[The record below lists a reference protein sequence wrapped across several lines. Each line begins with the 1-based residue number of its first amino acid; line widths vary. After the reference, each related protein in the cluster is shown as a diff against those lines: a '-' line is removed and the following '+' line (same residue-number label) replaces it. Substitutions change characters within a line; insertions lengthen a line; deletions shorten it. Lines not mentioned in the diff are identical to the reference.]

1 MKKKILWVDD
11 EIASLLSQ
19 VTILENYGYDVKEA
33 MSGHDALAMIER
45 EDFDLVLLDE
55 QMPGIDGM
63 ETFKGIRL
71 HSPYLP
77 VIMVTKSED
86 IALVDEAF
94 GYRMD
99 DFLIKPI
106 NPKQLLATVKRVIDR
121 QSIIS
126 VKLAE
131 EYTKA
136 MQELSKDR
144 LVGISWNEWI
154 EIHKK
159 LSKWDNIFQDL
170 NDKNIKKTHLDT
182 RKSFNVQFCKYIENN
197 YIKWVSNEEDKR
209 PLLSID
215 IMKKY
220 VFPLL
225 RKGKKVVF
233 ILLDS
238 MRLDQWNALE
248 KLIQNYFRIENHHYF
263 SILPTATPYSRNA
276 IFSGL
281 FPSDIARFY
290 PEYWGEWSEGSQN
303 RYEKELLIEL
313 LKREGIRLAR
323 PPQFLKII
331 NLGESARLPSIAKN
345 WYKIPFAA
353 IVVNFIDILL
363 HTRSELDVLKEMMYD
378 YDGLRAL
385 TVAWFLKS
393 FLFEAMRIMVG
404 YDITIVITSDHG
416 SIMVENGT
424 PIEAGKDVSVNLRYK
439 HGTTIRCNKKDAL
452 FIKEPI
458 EFKLPTENV
467 HKKYAIAKEDYFFV
481 YPTHIH
487 QYEKRYKGTFQHGG
501 ISLEEI
507 ILPVAILSPHK
518 K

>member
-33 MSGHDALAMIER
+33 MSGHDALAMIDR
-45 EDFDLVLLDE
+45 EYFDLILLDE

-63 ETFKGIRL
+63 ETFRRIRL
-71 HSPYLP
+71 QFPYLP
-77 VIMVTKSED
+77 VVMVTKSED
-86 IALVDEAF
+86 VALVDEAF

-106 NPKQLLATVKRVIDR
+106 NPRQLLATVKRVVDR
-121 QSIIS
+121 RGIIAL
-126 VKLAE
+126 KLAE
-131 EYTKA
+131 EYTKEI
-136 MQELSKDR
+136 QEINPDK
-144 LVGISWNEWI
+144 LVGINWSEWI

-159 LSKWDNIFQDL
+159 LSSWDNRFQDL
-170 NDKNIKKTHLDT
+170 NDKNIKKTHTDT

-197 YIKWVSNEEDKR
+197 YPKWVTDSKDKP
-209 PLLSID
+209 PLSVD
-215 IMKKY
+215 IMKLF

-225 RKGKKVVF
+225 RKGKQVVF

-238 MRLDQWNALE
+238 MRLDQWNAIQ
-248 KLIQNYFRIENHHYF
+248 KLVQEYYRIENHCYF

-281 FPSDIARFY
+281 FPSDMARFY
-290 PEYWGEWSEGSQN
+290 PEYWKKWSEGSQN
-303 RYEKELLIEL
+303 RYEQEYLREQ

-323 PPQFLKII
+323 SPQFIKVL
-331 NLGESARLPSIAKN
+331 NSQEASRLPSIAKN
-345 WYKIPFAA
+345 WYKVPFAV

-363 HTRSELDVLKEMMYD
+363 HSRSEFDVLKEMAYD
-378 YDGLRAL
+378 ADGLRAL
-385 TVAWFLKS
+385 TVTWFTSS
-393 FLFEAMRIMVG
+393 FIFEAMRIMAG
-404 YDITIVITSDHG
+404 YGITLVVTSDHG
-416 SIMVENGT
+416 AIMVENAT
-424 PIEAGKDVSVNLRYK
+424 PIEAGQDVSVNLRYK
-439 HGTTIRCNKKDAL
+439 HGTTIRVNKKDAI
-452 FIKEPI
+452 FITDPI
-458 EFKLPTENV
+458 RYKLPNENAN
-467 HKKYAIAKEDYFFV
+467 KKYAIAKKDYFFV
-481 YPTHIH
+481 YPTHLH

-501 ISLEEI
+501 VSLEEI

>member
-1 MKKKILWVDD
+1 
-11 EIASLLSQ
+11 
-19 VTILENYGYDVKEA
+19 
-33 MSGHDALAMIER
+33 
-45 EDFDLVLLDE
+45 
-55 QMPGIDGM
+55 
-63 ETFKGIRL
+63 
-71 HSPYLP
+71 
-77 VIMVTKSED
+77 
-86 IALVDEAF
+86 
-94 GYRMD
+94 
-99 DFLIKPI
+99 
-106 NPKQLLATVKRVIDR
+106 
-121 QSIIS
+121 IIS

-144 LVGISWNEWI
+144 LIGINWNEWI
-154 EIHKK
+154 EIHRK

-197 YIKWVSNEEDKR
+197 YIKWVSNEEDER
-209 PLLSID
+209 PTLSID

-225 RKGKKVVF
+225 KKGKKVVF
-233 ILLDS
+233 ILLDC

-248 KLIQNYFRIENHHYF
+248 KLIQSYYRIENHHYF

-281 FPSDIARFY
+281 FPSDMARFY
-290 PEYWGEWSEGSQN
+290 PEYWGQWGEGSQN

-323 PPQFLKII
+323 PPQFFKIL
-331 NLGESARLPSIAKN
+331 NLSESARLPSITKS
-345 WYKIPFAA
+345 WYKIPFAV

-416 SIMVENGT
+416 
-424 PIEAGKDVSVNLRYK
+424 
-439 HGTTIRCNKKDAL
+439 
-452 FIKEPI
+452 
-458 EFKLPTENV
+458 
-467 HKKYAIAKEDYFFV
+467 
-481 YPTHIH
+481 
-487 QYEKRYKGTFQHGG
+487 
-501 ISLEEI
+501 
-507 ILPVAILSPHK
+507 
-518 K
+518 

>member
-19 VTILENYGYDVKEA
+19 VTILGNYGYDVKEA
-33 MSGHDALAMIER
+33 MSGHDALAMIEQ

-63 ETFKGIRL
+63 ETFKRIRS
-71 HSPYLP
+71 HSPHLP

-86 IALVDEAF
+86 ITLVDEAF

-121 QSIIS
+121 QSIMSI
-126 VKLAE
+126 KLAE
-131 EYTKA
+131 EYTKEI
-136 MQELSKDR
+136 QEITRDR
-144 LVGISWNEWI
+144 LVGVNWNDWI
-154 EIHKK
+154 EIQKE
-159 LSKWDNIFQDL
+159 LSKWDNILQDF
-170 NDKNIKKTHLDT
+170 NDKNIKKTHSDT
-182 RKSFNVQFCKYIENN
+182 RKSFNAQFCKYIGNN
-197 YIKWVSNEEDKR
+197 YSNWVSDEGDR
-209 PLLSID
+209 PPLSVD
-215 IMKKY
+215 VMKKF

-225 RKGKKVVF
+225 KGGKNVVF
-233 ILLDS
+233 ILLDC
-238 MRLDQWNALE
+238 MRLDQWYAME
-248 KLIQNYFRIENHHYF
+248 KLIQNYYHVENHHYF

-281 FPSDIARFY
+281 FPSDMSRFY
-290 PEYWGEWSEGSQN
+290 PDYWQKWSEGSQN
-303 RYEKELLIEL
+303 RYEREFLIEL

-323 PPQFLKII
+323 QPQFIKIV
-331 NLGESARLPSIAKN
+331 NSEESSRLPHIVKN
-345 WYKIPFAA
+345 WYKIPFAV

-363 HTRSELDVLKEMMYD
+363 HTRSESDLLKEIIYD
-378 YDGLRAL
+378 YDALRAL
-385 TVAWFLKS
+385 TITWFLNS
-393 FLFEAMRIMVG
+393 FVFEAVRIMAG
-404 YDITIVITSDHG
+404 YDLTIVITSDHG

-439 HGTTIRCNKKDAL
+439 HGTSIRCNKKDAL
-452 FIKEPI
+452 FITEPLK
-458 EFKLPTENV
+458 FKLPQENV

-501 ISLEEI
+501 ISLEEM
-507 ILPVAILSPHK
+507 ILPVAILSPHSR
-518 K
+518 